1 MKIIYLPH
9 YKENKE
15 LGLEAIDKLSVK
27 DPDDAGIDLRA
38 AIRGTLVLNP
48 GESYVIPSGVKIHIG
63 SHDLHKKNIVLS
75 KLESFFDRTL
85 RALSN
90 RNDVQPLFD
99 VVSNILKRDKDE
111 IGVYGAIAPRSG
123 LGFKHFLRL
132 ANTIGIIDANYQ
144 GEIMIKIRNEGDDVL
159 TIERGD
165 RICQLIFHTYVKNVT
180 FEEVEDFDEETERGE
195 GGFGRSG
202 VK

>member
-9 YKENKE
+9 YKENAE
-15 LGLEAIDKLSVK
+15 LGLDAIEPIGVK

-38 AIRGTLVLNP
+38 AIEESIELQP
-48 GESYVIPSGVKIHIG
+48 GDSVVIPSGVKIHIG
-63 SHDLHKKNIVLS
+63 SHPIHRQYTDL
-75 KLESFFDRTL
+75 
-85 RALSN
+85 
-90 RNDVQPLFD
+90 
-99 VVSNILKRDKDE
+99 
-111 IGVYGAIAPRSG
+111 GVYGAIAPRSG

-159 TIERGD
+159 RIERGD
-165 RICQLIFHTYVKNVT
+165 RICQLIFHTYVKNVQ
-180 FEEVEDFDEETERGE
+180 FEEVDDFDEETDRGAR
-195 GGFGRSG
+195 GFGGSG

>member
-15 LGLEAIDKLSVK
+15 LGLKAIEPIGVK

-38 AIRGTLVLNP
+38 AIEESIELQP
-48 GESYVIPSGVKIHIG
+48 GDSVVIPSGVKIHIG
-63 SHDLHKKNIVLS
+63 SHSIHQNNVN
-75 KLESFFDRTL
+75 
-85 RALSN
+85 LSN
-90 RNDVQPLFD
+90 TFEAFRRIMRYFAHKNSFGFPHYA
-99 VVSNILKRDKDE
+99 DE

-159 TIERGD
+159 HIERGD
-165 RICQLIFHTYVKNVT
+165 RICQLIFHTYVKNVQ
-180 FEEVEDFDEETERGE
+180 FEEVDTFDKKTDRGAR
-195 GGFGRSG
+195 GFGGSG

>member
-15 LGLEAIDKLSVK
+15 LGLKAIEPIGVK

-38 AIRGTLVLNP
+38 AIEESIELQP
-48 GESYVIPSGVKIHIG
+48 GDSVVIPSGVKIHIG
-63 SHDLHKKNIVLS
+63 SHPIHTNHVELS
-75 KLESFFDRTL
+75 MFKRILRTL
-85 RALSN
+85 WN
-90 RNDVQPLFD
+90 RNVEEFPERQM
-99 VVSNILKRDKDE
+99 IDE

-159 TIERGD
+159 HIERGD
-165 RICQLIFHTYVKNVT
+165 RICQLIFHTYVKNVQ
-180 FEEVEDFDEETERGE
+180 FEEVDDFDEETDRGAR
-195 GGFGRSG
+195 GFGGSG